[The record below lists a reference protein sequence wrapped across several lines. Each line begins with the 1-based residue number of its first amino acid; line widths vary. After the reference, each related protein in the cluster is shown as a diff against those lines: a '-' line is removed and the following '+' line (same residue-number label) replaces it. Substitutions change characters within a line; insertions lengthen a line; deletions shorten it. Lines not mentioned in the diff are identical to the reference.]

1 MVFVWNYQQVIKKKN
16 PNQKDKEIWE
26 NYIKDPSDIYDKEI
40 NQLNNIKKVKRYKFD
55 LHGFTLVDANS
66 KVREIIFYCVRN
78 KIKEL
83 LLITGKGMHSTNE
96 NDAYIS
102 KDFGKLKYSVPEFII
117 NNLELN
123 KFILSINEADKI
135 DGGEGALIIKLKNL

>member
-1 MVFVWNYQQVIKKKN
+1 MIKKKD

-26 NYIKDPSDIYDKEI
+26 NYIKDPLDIYDKEI
-40 NQLNNIKKVKRYKFD
+40 NQSNYTKRGKRFKFD
-55 LHGFTLVDANS
+55 LHGFTLVDANN
-66 KVREIIFYCVRN
+66 KVEEIISYCVRN

-83 LLITGKGMHSTNE
+83 LLITGKGIHSTNE
-96 NDAYIS
+96 DDAYIS
-102 KDFGKLKYSVPEFII
+102 KDFGKLKYSVPEFIK

-123 KFILSINEADKI
+123 KYIISINEADKI